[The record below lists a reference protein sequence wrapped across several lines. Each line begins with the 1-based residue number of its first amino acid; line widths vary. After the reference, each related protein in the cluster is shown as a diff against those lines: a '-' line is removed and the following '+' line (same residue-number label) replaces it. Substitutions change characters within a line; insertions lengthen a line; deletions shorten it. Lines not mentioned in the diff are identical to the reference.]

1 MKGDGEMLA
10 IETCNLTKNYGKSR
24 GVIDIN
30 LKVNEGEFYGFIG
43 PNGAGKSTT
52 IRLLFNFIYPTSGSA
67 KILGKDCV
75 KESKDIKEEVGFVPS
90 EVNYY
95 KNMKVSD
102 ILNYA
107 QSFKSE
113 KDMDRLEELC
123 EIFEVEKNK
132 LVGELSL
139 GNRKKVAI
147 IQALLSR
154 PRLLILDEPTNGLD
168 PLMQKKLF
176 EILVEENK
184 KGTTIFFSSH
194 NLTEVQRFCHR
205 VAIIREGKLVEVKK
219 VDELLGVNVSKITI
233 SSKDDLKDLLK
244 NKHIANITQEADTVS
259 FLYNGDIN
267 ILIKELCSIKIKEL
281 KIEEP
286 ALEDTFMSYYEVE
299 GE

>member
-1 MKGDGEMLA
+1 MLA
-10 IETCNLTKNYGKSR
+10 IETYNLTKNYGKSR

-67 KILGKDCV
+67 KIFGKDCV

-147 IQALLSR
+147 IQALLNR

-219 VDELLGVNVSKITI
+219 VDELLGANVSKVTI
-233 SSKDDLKDLLK
+233 NSKDDLKALLK
-244 NKHIANITQEADTVS
+244 NKHITQITQEADTVS

>member
-67 KILGKDCV
+67 KIFGKDCV

-147 IQALLSR
+147 IQALLNR

-219 VDELLGVNVSKITI
+219 VDELLGVNVSKVTI

-244 NKHIANITQEADTVS
+244 NKHIANITQEADAVS

>member
-1 MKGDGEMLA
+1 MLA

-113 KDMDRLEELC
+113 RDIDRLEELC

-147 IQALLSR
+147 IQALLNR

-219 VDELLGVNVSKITI
+219 VDELLGANVSKVTI
-233 SSKDDLKDLLK
+233 NSKDDLKALLK

>member
-1 MKGDGEMLA
+1 MLA

-52 IRLLFNFIYPTSGSA
+52 IRLLFNFIYPNSGSA

-147 IQALLSR
+147 IQALLNS

-219 VDELLGVNVSKITI
+219 VDELLGANVSKVTI
-233 SSKDDLKDLLK
+233 NSKDDLKALLK
-244 NKHIANITQEADTVS
+244 NKHIANITQEADIVS

>member
-1 MKGDGEMLA
+1 MLA

-67 KILGKDCV
+67 KIFGKDSV

-123 EIFEVEKNK
+123 KIFEVEKNK

-147 IQALLSR
+147 IQALLNR

-219 VDELLGVNVSKITI
+219 VDELLGVNVSKVTIT
-233 SSKDDLKDLLK
+233 SKDDLKALLK
-244 NKHIANITQEADTVS
+244 NKHIAQITQEADTVS

-299 GE
+299 AE

>member
-113 KDMDRLEELC
+113 KNIDRLEELC

-147 IQALLSR
+147 IQALLNR

-219 VDELLGVNVSKITI
+219 VDELLGANVSKVTI
-233 SSKDDLKDLLK
+233 NSKDDLKALLK

>member
-1 MKGDGEMLA
+1 MLA
-10 IETCNLTKNYGKSR
+10 IETCNLTKDYGKSR

-67 KILGKDCV
+67 KIFGKDCV

-147 IQALLSR
+147 IQASLNR

-219 VDELLGVNVSKITI
+219 VDELLGVNVSKVTI

-244 NKHIANITQEADTVS
+244 NKHIANITQEADAVS

>member
-1 MKGDGEMLA
+1 MLA
-10 IETCNLTKNYGKSR
+10 IETQSLTKNYGKSR
-24 GVIDIN
+24 GIMDVN
-30 LKVNEGEFYGFIG
+30 LRVEEGEFYGFIG

-52 IRLLFNFIYPTSGSA
+52 IRLLLNFIYPTSGSA
-67 KILGKDCV
+67 KIFGKDCV
-75 KESKDIKEEVGFVPS
+75 KESRDIKEEVGFVPS

-95 KNMKVSD
+95 KNMKVSE
-102 ILNYA
+102 ILDYA

-113 KDMDRLEELC
+113 KDIERLEELC
-123 EIFEVEKNK
+123 KTFEVDKNK
-132 LVGELSL
+132 HVGELSL

-147 IQALLSR
+147 IQAVLNR

-176 EILVEENK
+176 EMLLEENK

-205 VAIIREGKLVEVKK
+205 VAIIREGKLIEVKK
-219 VDELLGVNVSKITI
+219 VDELLGTNVVRITI
-233 SSKDDLKDLLK
+233 NSEDDLKALLK
-244 NKHIANITQEADTVS
+244 NKHISNINQEDSVTS

-267 ILIKELCSIKIKEL
+267 LMIKELCNIKVNEL